1 MTLLGL
7 AVAPG
12 LAIAIYIYWKDKYER
27 EPRRLLFWSFFL
39 GVLSIIPAII
49 LENWW
54 ASKGFDISHD
64 PWLTAFYAFIVVGF
78 SEEICKYFF
87 VRRYLYNHDEFDEPF
102 DGITYSVMVSMGFA
116 TIENIAYV
124 YQGGIGTA
132 ILRMFMAVPAHATF
146 GIIMGYYLGLAKFN
160 HSGSRMYQVLA
171 VVGATFFHGAYDFA
185 LMQQN
190 WPEWSFGGAV
200 VSLLVAILLSRR
212 AIRLHREASPHKV
225 QYEAE
230 RQE

>member
-12 LAIAIYIYWKDKYER
+12 LAIAIYIYWKDKYDR

-39 GVLSIIPAII
+39 GILSIIPAII

-54 ASKGFDISHD
+54 TSKGFSISYN
-64 PWLTAFYAFIVVGF
+64 PLLTAFYAFIVVGF
-78 SEEICKYFF
+78 SEEICKFYF
-87 VRRYLYNHDEFDEPF
+87 VRRFLYNHKEFDEPF

-116 TIENIAYV
+116 TLENIAYV
-124 YQGGIGTA
+124 YQGGVEIA

-160 HSGSRMYQVLA
+160 PDSARRYLLMA

-190 WPEWSFGGAV
+190 WPEWSFTGAV
-200 VSLLVAILLSRR
+200 LSLVVGVILSIR
-212 AIRLHREASPHKV
+212 AIRLHREASPHKIR
-225 QYEAE
+225 YEE
-230 RQE
+230 EQFD